1 MSKRNT
7 YITGT
12 LRADWKWN
20 LSQVVWKK
28 LQKGEMV
35 FKSLGDISITKWKN
49 KRDVCVISNAHV
61 PTMMEQIQ
69 KETNR
74 CSYLQQPYVGNRYIG
89 SNTFASL
96 CTAKNNQV
104 VKKSWDSHHG
114 NLSQQRLLYVC

>member
-12 LRADWKWN
+12 LRVDRKWN
-20 LSQVVWKK
+20 LSQVVGKK
-28 LQKGEMV
+28 LRQGEMV
-35 FKSLGDISITKWKN
+35 FKSLGEISITKWKN

-69 KETNR
+69 KETKR
-74 CSYLQQPYVGNRYIG
+74 FSYLQQPYVGNRSIG
-89 SNTFASL
+89 SNAFASL
-96 CTAKNNQV
+96 CTAKNNKM
-104 VKKSWDSHHG
+104 VKESWNLHHE